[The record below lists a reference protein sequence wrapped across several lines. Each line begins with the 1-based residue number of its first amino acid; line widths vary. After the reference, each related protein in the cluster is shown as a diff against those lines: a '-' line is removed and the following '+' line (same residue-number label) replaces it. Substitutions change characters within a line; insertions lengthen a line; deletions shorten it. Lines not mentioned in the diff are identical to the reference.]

1 MDLEKLHEAMGPIR
15 GRRGGL
21 VSNTL
26 SFSHCFTFLSPT
38 DYWDLDL
45 VTTEAEF
52 QQGRQAVGVQAV
64 KECNLEWGE
73 GERRD
78 EVCAPIPVSPQSV
91 L

>member
-1 MDLEKLHEAMGPIR
+1 MDLKKLHEAMGPIL

-21 VSNTL
+21 VDNTL
-26 SFSHCFTFLSPT
+26 SFSHCFTSLSSA
-38 DYWDLDL
+38 DHWDLDL

-52 QQGRQAVGVQAV
+52 QQGRQAAGVQAV

-78 EVCAPIPVSPQSV
+78 EVGAPITVSPQSV